1 MICVFLLMNLIKMIY
16 LTIYKIEH
24 LIMLNEKLTTLVKMA
39 NGLQSNETFNQ
50 VENKMTC
57 LVKMTNDFSV
67 KLNNPC

>member
-1 MICVFLLMNLIKMIY
+1 
-16 LTIYKIEH
+16 
-24 LIMLNEKLTTLVKMA
+24 MLNEKLNTLVKMA